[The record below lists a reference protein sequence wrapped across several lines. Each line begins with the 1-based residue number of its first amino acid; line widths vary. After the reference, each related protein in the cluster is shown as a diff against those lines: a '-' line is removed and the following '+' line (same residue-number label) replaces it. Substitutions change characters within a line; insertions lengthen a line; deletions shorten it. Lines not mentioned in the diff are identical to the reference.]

1 MRKFELF
8 STLSKNEFTRF
19 VDFVSSPFFNKRN
32 DLVILANFLK
42 GHQPDFNITD
52 EEIYRSIHGDDKFN
66 LQVARNLISRLR
78 ELLIEFLTQLGL
90 EKQDTFRNI
99 SLAYEM
105 ARKGK
110 TGHVDKVLNE
120 GVEELKNETYSVEYL
135 KKYYEYL
142 ETKEEL
148 IVDTRDYKTKLI
160 QSFKRGECAV
170 NFYLLNMLRIANDYT
185 VFKHVHRYEDGA
197 ELFNGFLNYFN
208 FENYLQ
214 NLKDTGSEY
223 YAITA
228 IFYYGL
234 LSKLDDPGSRNRR
247 MLRYVVFENLEKLKL
262 KDQYTCWVMLF
273 ASYIFTNNIQK
284 SNVHQEMHE
293 INVVFVEKNL
303 VPRDDIGYIME
314 NNYHNIAMQAILSK
328 EFEWAENFLNE
339 YKEQLN
345 PAKRENLYC
354 VTMAFCLMGK
364 QEYERCIEFLSKAQV
379 TDIMTKI
386 TMRVTYI
393 KCYYELGYFDEAES
407 ALDAMRIFTYQSKD
421 LTSNVKRSLP
431 DFLKYTKMLIK
442 IKSKEMR
449 FPEDEYLKL
458 QNSPGFNSKTWV
470 IDKVKELNSIH
481 Q

>member
-1 MRKFELF
+1 MRKFELY
-8 STLSKNEFTRF
+8 STLSKEEFARF
-19 VDFVSSPFFNKRN
+19 ADFVASPFFNKRN
-32 DLVILANFLK
+32 DLVLLVNFLK
-42 GHQPDFNITD
+42 ESYPEFDITD
-52 EEIYRSIHGDDKFN
+52 EDVYRSVHGDDKFN
-66 LQVARNLISRLR
+66 LQVARNLVSRLR
-78 ELLIEFLTQLGL
+78 ELLIKFLTQLGI
-90 EKQDTFRNI
+90 EKQETFREI
-99 SLAYEM
+99 SLAYEL

-110 TGHVDKVLNE
+110 TEQVSRVLNDGIE
-120 GVEELKNETYSVEYL
+120 TLQDVTYSVEYL

-142 ETKEEL
+142 ETSEEL
-148 IVDTRDYKTKLI
+148 VVDTRDYKTKLEH
-160 QSFKRGECAV
+160 SFKRGKCAV

-208 FENYLQ
+208 FENYLE
-214 NLKDTGSEY
+214 NLKSTGSEY

-273 ASYIFTNNIQK
+273 ASYIFTNNVQK
-284 SNVHQEMHE
+284 NNVHQEMHE
-293 INVVFVEKNL
+293 INMVFVEKDL
-303 VPRDDIGYIME
+303 VPRDDLGYIME

-328 EFEWAENFLNE
+328 DFGWAENFLNE

-345 PAKRENLYC
+345 PAKRENLYY

-386 TMRVTYI
+386 TMKVTYI
-393 KCYYELGYFDEAES
+393 KCYYEMGYFDEAES
-407 ALDAMRIFTYQSKD
+407 AIDAMRIFTYQSKD
-421 LTSNVKRSLP
+421 LTPNVKRSLP
-431 DFLKYTKMLIK
+431 DFLKYAKMLIK
-442 IKSKEMR
+442 IKSKEMK
-449 FPEDEYLKL
+449 FPEEEYMKV
-458 QNSPGFNSKTWV
+458 QNGSGFNSKSWV
-470 IDKVKELNSIH
+470 IDKIRELNLI
-481 Q
+481 QE